1 MKNYLLAAAATVLAG
16 GVALAQAA
24 PPAPVAPVR
33 PMADGAMTRDEVV
46 GMVRDHFS
54 RFDSDKDG
62 AITTQEIGAVHQQ
75 HMAMRSEKGGEPH
88 VMMHE
93 GPIGDPNAAF
103 DRLDANK
110 DGTISRD
117 EFAKGREQR
126 IEKRIVMR
134 EKVKDARKDGKLGEM
149 RMHRMGGG
157 MGGMRMIVMADGDHD
172 GRITL
177 GEAEAMALK
186 HFDEMDSNHDGKV
199 TREER
204 GAGRRVIIKEIR
216 KEAPDAG

>member
-1 MKNYLLAAAATVLAG
+1 MKNYLLAATATVLAG

-24 PPAPVAPVR
+24 PPAR

-62 AITTQEIGAVHQQ
+62 AITTQEIGALHEQ
-75 HMAMRSEKGGEPH
+75 HMAMRAEKGGEPH

-103 DRLDANK
+103 DRLDTNK
-110 DGTISRD
+110 DGAISRD

-134 EKVKDARKDGKLGEM
+134 EKVKDARKAGKLGEM

-157 MGGMRMIVMADGDHD
+157 GVGGMRMIVMADGDKD

-177 GEAEAMALK
+177 AEAEAMALQ

-204 GAGRRVIIKEIR
+204 GPGRRMIIKEIR
-216 KEAPDAG
+216 KEVPDAG